1 MGVRRVRLGHA
12 LPGCA
17 GPSWDHAEAQERQ
30 DAPCRN
36 WPAGTPIAL
45 CRGAKNGHRPLA
57 RCPQGQ
63 GAAFWHWPQARTPDG
78 CCAIGA
84 RNHFQLPRS
93 TFHDA
98 SNPANRDPLSTHR
111 ARTRWARHRRSRRR
125 RHRRCIRRN
134 GRPHRRCSGRR
145 GRCRGR
151 RLAGKGAA
159 EAVNPTVEDAYWRD
173 AYQSEPYYVAG
184 RSYEEY
190 RPAYE
195 LGWNA
200 AAARRDADFD
210 AFDAEWEREWTTRR
224 GASHLDWDQARPAAR
239 AAWAR
244 AGNRDVRDETGT
256 IVAPAYTGD
265 IDNDDVVDVLN
276 DLLESCRDGEY
287 GFRTSSEN
295 ADSPDLKGPVH
306 APFHR
311 VRCCRAELEA
321 EIRRLGGEP
330 ASGGTVAG
338 ALHRGWVS

>member
-1 MGVRRVRLGHA
+1 M
-12 LPGCA
+12 
-17 GPSWDHAEAQERQ
+17 
-30 DAPCRN
+30 
-36 WPAGTPIAL
+36 
-45 CRGAKNGHRPLA
+45 
-57 RCPQGQ
+57 
-63 GAAFWHWPQARTPDG
+63 
-78 CCAIGA
+78 
-84 RNHFQLPRS
+84 
-93 TFHDA
+93 
-98 SNPANRDPLSTHR
+98 
-111 ARTRWARHRRSRRR
+111 
-125 RHRRCIRRN
+125 
-134 GRPHRRCSGRR
+134 
-145 GRCRGR
+145 
-151 RLAGKGAA
+151 
-159 EAVNPTVEDAYWRD
+159 
-173 AYQSEPYYVAG
+173 AG

-244 AGNRDVRDETGT
+244 AGSRDVRDETGT

-295 ADSPDLKGPVH
+295 ADSPDLKALFMRHSTECGV
-306 APFHR
+306 AAR
-311 VRCCRAELEA
+311 ELEA

-338 ALHRGWVS
+338 ALHRGWVSVKTALTSQDDKAVLEECERGEDSALAQYRKALKQPLPPAVRVVVERQAQGAQRNHDEVRDLRDRYRSAA

>member
-1 MGVRRVRLGHA
+1 MT
-12 LPGCA
+12 
-17 GPSWDHAEAQERQ
+17 Q
-30 DAPCRN
+30 
-36 WPAGTPIAL
+36 
-45 CRGAKNGHRPLA
+45 
-57 RCPQGQ
+57 
-63 GAAFWHWPQARTPDG
+63 
-78 CCAIGA
+78 
-84 RNHFQLPRS
+84 
-93 TFHDA
+93 
-98 SNPANRDPLSTHR
+98 SNPANRDPLSDAPGAHPVGTGIG
-111 ARTRWARHRRSRRR
+111 AAGGAVTGAAFGAMGGP
-125 RHRRCIRRN
+125 I
-134 GRPHRRCSGRR
+134 GAAVG
-145 GRCRGR
+145 GVAGAVVGG
-151 RLAGKGAA
+151 LAGKGAA

-200 AAARRDADFD
+200 ASARRDADFD

-244 AGNRDVRDETGT
+244 AGSRDVRDETGT

-295 ADSPDLKGPVH
+295 ADSPDLKALFMRHSTECGV
-306 APFHR
+306 AAR
-311 VRCCRAELEA
+311 ELEA

-338 ALHRGWVS
+338 ALHRGWVSVKTALTSQDDKAVLEECERGEDSAVAQYRKALKQPLPPAVRVVVERQAQGAQRNHDEVRDLRDRYRSAA

>member
-1 MGVRRVRLGHA
+1 MT
-12 LPGCA
+12 
-17 GPSWDHAEAQERQ
+17 Q
-30 DAPCRN
+30 
-36 WPAGTPIAL
+36 
-45 CRGAKNGHRPLA
+45 
-57 RCPQGQ
+57 
-63 GAAFWHWPQARTPDG
+63 
-78 CCAIGA
+78 
-84 RNHFQLPRS
+84 
-93 TFHDA
+93 
-98 SNPANRDPLSTHR
+98 SNPANRDPLSDAPGAHPVGTGIG
-111 ARTRWARHRRSRRR
+111 AAGGAVTGAAFGAMGGP
-125 RHRRCIRRN
+125 I
-134 GRPHRRCSGRR
+134 GAAVG
-145 GRCRGR
+145 GVAGAVVGG
-151 RLAGKGAA
+151 LAGKGAA

-173 AYQSEPYYVAG
+173 AYQNEPYYVAG

-200 AAARRDADFD
+200 AARRDADFD
-210 AFDAEWEREWTTRR
+210 AFESEWEREWTTRR

-244 AGNRDVRDETGT
+244 AGSRDVRDETGT

-295 ADSPDLKGPVH
+295 ADSPDLKALFMRHSTECG
-306 APFHR
+306 AAAR
-311 VRCCRAELEA
+311 ELEA

-338 ALHRGWVS
+338 ALHRGWVSVKTALTSQDDKAVLEECERGEDSALAQYRKALKQPLPPAVRVVVERQAQGAQRNHDEVRDLRDRYRSAS

>member
-1 MGVRRVRLGHA
+1 MT
-12 LPGCA
+12 
-17 GPSWDHAEAQERQ
+17 Q
-30 DAPCRN
+30 
-36 WPAGTPIAL
+36 
-45 CRGAKNGHRPLA
+45 
-57 RCPQGQ
+57 
-63 GAAFWHWPQARTPDG
+63 
-78 CCAIGA
+78 
-84 RNHFQLPRS
+84 
-93 TFHDA
+93 
-98 SNPANRDPLSTHR
+98 SNPANRDPLSDAPGAHPVGTGIG
-111 ARTRWARHRRSRRR
+111 AAGGAVTGAAFGAMGGP
-125 RHRRCIRRN
+125 I
-134 GRPHRRCSGRR
+134 GAAVG
-145 GRCRGR
+145 GVAGAVVGG
-151 RLAGKGAA
+151 LAGKGAA

-244 AGNRDVRDETGT
+244 AGSRDVRDETGT

-295 ADSPDLKGPVH
+295 ADSPDLKALFMRHSTECG
-306 APFHR
+306 AAAR
-311 VRCCRAELEA
+311 ELEA

-338 ALHRGWVS
+338 ALHRGWVSVKTALISQDDKAVLEECERGEDSALAQYRKALKQPLPPAVRVVVERQAQGAQRNHDEVRDLRDRYRSAA

>member
-1 MGVRRVRLGHA
+1 MT
-12 LPGCA
+12 
-17 GPSWDHAEAQERQ
+17 Q
-30 DAPCRN
+30 
-36 WPAGTPIAL
+36 
-45 CRGAKNGHRPLA
+45 
-57 RCPQGQ
+57 
-63 GAAFWHWPQARTPDG
+63 
-78 CCAIGA
+78 
-84 RNHFQLPRS
+84 
-93 TFHDA
+93 
-98 SNPANRDPLSTHR
+98 SNPANRDPLSDAPGAHPVGTGIG
-111 ARTRWARHRRSRRR
+111 AAGGAVTGAAFGAMGGP
-125 RHRRCIRRN
+125 I
-134 GRPHRRCSGRR
+134 GAAVG
-145 GRCRGR
+145 GVAGAVVGG
-151 RLAGKGAA
+151 LAGKGAA

-200 AAARRDADFD
+200 ASARRDADFD

-244 AGNRDVRDETGT
+244 AGSRDVRDETGT

-295 ADSPDLKGPVH
+295 ADSPDLKALFMRHSTECG
-306 APFHR
+306 AAAR
-311 VRCCRAELEA
+311 ELEA

-338 ALHRGWVS
+338 ALHRGWVSVKTALTSQDDKAVLEECERGEDSALAQYRKALKQPLPPAVRVVVERQAQGAQRNHDEVRDLRDRYRSAA